1 MKSST
6 TLHDFDHHFVQVNN
20 MYNKCLKRCGT
31 NHAQLVLSTS
41 NSKFRHARPLNHAH
55 LYKHTYTHIHSNL
68 VLRQIIYCCSIALWR
83 WKHHNCHA
91 WFCALKAPQLCTNQP
106 NKILQW
112 HQKAGKNSYK
122 EFSFRLYS
130 RTKICYNSFTENT
143 L

>member
-55 LYKHTYTHIHSNL
+55 LYKHTYTHIHSHL

-83 WKHHNCHA
+83 RKHHNCHA
-91 WFCALKAPQLCTNQP
+91 WFCAFCIRSNLSVMFKNTAVASSPKAEHFLLN
-106 NKILQW
+106 I
-112 HQKAGKNSYK
+112 
-122 EFSFRLYS
+122 FSFWQFPQ
-130 RTKICYNSFTENT
+130 ICYNSWMRKI